1 MRHRRTSLIYA
12 FEFSASIDCSIEPCA
27 KPQKL
32 YEELGCKA
40 VYGSK
45 SCCAKR
51 WECPDFKKLEGDK
64 CTLGGKQYS
73 VGEILPR
80 NFTDDSKCVE
90 TCVCTRSTCTFL
102 FSSQQHSNFFSLHYR
117 EGNEPA
123 KFTCSK
129 SDCGVSSFRFPGC
142 INVYGDLNECC
153 STSIVCGKINDTR
166 VAVSALIPIDII
178 SRRS

>member
-1 MRHRRTSLIYA
+1 MPLNFQHRSTVALSHARNRRSSTRSLDARLFTGRSLVAPNVGSVRTSRSWRAI
-12 FEFSASIDCSIEPCA
+12 SA
-27 KPQKL
+27 
-32 YEELGCKA
+32 
-40 VYGSK
+40 
-45 SCCAKR
+45 R
-51 WECPDFKKLEGDK
+51 WEESNIA
-64 CTLGGKQYS
+64 S
-73 VGEILPR
+73 VKYCRATSPTTRSVSRRVFAQGQLALSSSPR
-80 NFTDDSKCVE
+80 NSIQIFI
-90 TCVCTRSTCTFL
+90 
-102 FSSQQHSNFFSLHYR
+102 SLHYR